1 MKYLLILLIS
11 FVTISSIIIST
22 LLLLVPDG
30 SVLNLSLTLLKD
42 TPLKDFQLPSLLLLV
57 IIGFTFLLSLYTT
70 IKRNYKNLNYAIF
83 AGIVLCLWIVFQIL
97 FVPGLFWLNVLYLF
111 IGISIVLVS
120 FQLKGK
126 ILL

>member
-42 TPLKDFQLPSLLLLV
+42 TPLKDFQLPGLLLLV